1 MTRPQYSDYRKL
13 TPRMR
18 QHVEVVA
25 AYLSARIGKAHKL
38 ADIQRELEP
47 VSAMA
52 LNKTYISNA
61 ANVLRRVFGWAIL
74 TNKHGIRL
82 VCRPAPLIWPDDLDG
97 RSRYLEGLTP
107 EDRDLVE
114 RLEAA
119 AVEVHGERL
128 IRACV
133 AARIIGCA
141 AGMQT
146 TWINNGRITPSR
158 ARVTP
163 SQRNPSGWVTGW
175 PLAQAINCGLS
186 HHRMSR
192 PWTEEDEDQLM
203 EMLGTRP
210 IEEVAELLDRSV
222 CAVRE
227 RYRQLGVTETDAQGL
242 MTVGV
247 AASLCGVAP
256 VTVRK
261 WCTDRVPRLHHT
273 RLPSRR
279 RNYMI
284 SIDALGAFF
293 RRHPDKFDRLSMSA
307 QRRIERAGQSAGAR
321 RQAVMQ

>member
-18 QHVEVVA
+18 QHVELVGPYLA
-25 AYLSARIGKAHKL
+25 ARVGQAHKL
-38 ADIQRELEP
+38 PDIVRDLQPTTPMRLN
-47 VSAMA
+47 VS
-52 LNKTYISNA
+52 YISCASNT
-61 ANVLRRVFGWAIL
+61 LRRVFGWAIT
-74 TNKHGIRL
+74 TNKYGIRL

-97 RSRYLEGLTP
+97 RSRYLEGLNP
-107 EDRDLVE
+107 EDRDMVE

-119 AVEVHGERL
+119 AVEVGDEWL
-128 IRACV
+128 VRACV
-133 AARIIGCA
+133 AAKIIGCS

-146 TWINNGRITPSR
+146 QWIKSGRITPSR
-158 ARVTP
+158 ARVAA

-192 PWTEEDEDQLM
+192 PWTEEDEDRLM
-203 EMLGTRP
+203 ELLGTQP
-210 IEEVAELLDRSV
+210 IEEVAELLGRSV

-261 WCTDRVPRLHHT
+261 WCTHRVPRLHHT

-284 SIDALGAFF
+284 SIDSLLVFF
-293 RRHPDKFDRLSMSA
+293 RRHPEKFDRLSMAA
-307 QRRIERAGQSAGAR
+307 QRRIERAGLGAGVR
-321 RQAVMQ
+321 RKAVMQ